1 MQAKR
6 YQSSSVCSTTRPPR
20 NMAKEPITQRHP
32 LFRQYGADE
41 IASIVLLNHDGEEL
55 SNIPGHR
62 SEPEIKQMAQGL
74 GLIGPVNLLAR
85 LNSGMTAGPVQ
96 IMIPSPRASSNS
108 LFGASRLFGGN
119 SDAPAH
125 NSAPTN
131 GREPSLVLESVQ
143 RLDRIATDTVATERA
158 RVDNERTYWRDL
170 VEGEKEQA
178 RQREYAMQEK
188 HEAQIA
194 ALREA
199 HTTIL
204 EETRRALEDK
214 MATMRTSHERTLTE
228 LKSMESAKVSH
239 LASGAEEKVSL
250 VREMSDQATRILE
263 QSNQQTIA
271 TLKAQLETAMG
282 RIRDLEQAREREAS
296 TAKDRYEDLRDR
308 MSDEVNRLREEKS
321 KAEQSRLELMMQSQ
335 KSSADEVR
343 REVDRITQRYEA
355 ELKEA
360 RALNEAMRSRVD
372 DLVGKVRD
380 EATRAEIAILKE
392 QANREPLKSER
403 LLPILNALPME
414 QRSKLVGR
422 AIASDLDIDLDDQE
436 PEKPSL
442 MDSLTTALTGIAAAG
457 LAARSAPAAAA
468 PVGAPAPGP
477 AARTGGLGDS
487 EEV

>member
-1 MQAKR
+1 
-6 YQSSSVCSTTRPPR
+6 
-20 NMAKEPITQRHP
+20 MAKEPLTQRHP

-62 SEPEIKQMAQGL
+62 SETEIKQMAQGL

-108 LFGASRLFGGN
+108 LFGASRLVGGN
-119 SDAPAH
+119 
-125 NSAPTN
+125 N
-131 GREPSLVLESVQ
+131 GSSLHGGVPQSNREPSLVLESVQ

-158 RVDNERTYWRDL
+158 RVDTERTYWRDL
-170 VEGEKEQA
+170 VENEKEQS
-178 RQREYAMQEK
+178 RQREYTVQEK
-188 HEAQIA
+188 HDAQIA

-199 HTTIL
+199 HASIL
-204 EETRRALEDK
+204 DETRRALEDK
-214 MATMRTSHERTLTE
+214 VNLMRTSHERTLTE

-250 VREMSDQATRILE
+250 VREMSDQSTRILE
-263 QSNQQTIA
+263 QSNQQTIS
-271 TLKAQLETAMG
+271 TLKAQLDTAMT
-282 RIRDLEQAREREAS
+282 RIRDLEQSRERES
-296 TAKDRYEDLRDR
+296 TAAKDRYEDLRDR
-308 MSDEVNRLREEKS
+308 MTDEVNRLRDEKS
-321 KAEQSRLELMMQSQ
+321 KAEQSRLEMMMQSQ

-360 RALNEAMRSRVD
+360 RMANEMMRSRVD

-380 EATRAEIAILKE
+380 ESTKAEIAILRE

-414 QRSKLVGR
+414 QRSRLVGR
-422 AIASDLDIDLDDQE
+422 AIAADLDIDLDE
-436 PEKPSL
+436 PAEEKPSL
-442 MDSLTTALTGIAAAG
+442 MDSLASAFAGMATAG
-457 LAARSAPAAAA
+457 LANRGAAPAATQAA
-468 PVGAPAPGP
+468 GP
-477 AARTGGLGDS
+477 PSERTGGLGGS
-487 EEV
+487 EEI

>member
-1 MQAKR
+1 
-6 YQSSSVCSTTRPPR
+6 
-20 NMAKEPITQRHP
+20 MAKEPITQRHP

-41 IASIVLLNHDGEEL
+41 IASIVLLGHDNEEL

-85 LNSGMTAGPVQ
+85 LNNGMTAGPVQ

-108 LFGASRLFGGN
+108 LFGASRLVGG
-119 SDAPAH
+119 S
-125 NSAPTN
+125 N
-131 GREPSLVLESVQ
+131 GSSLHAGTPSTASREPSLVLESVQ

-158 RVDNERTYWRDL
+158 RVDTERSYWRDL

-188 HEAQIA
+188 HEAQVA

-199 HTTIL
+199 HSTIL

-214 MATMRTSHERTLTE
+214 MATMRTSHERTLSE

-282 RIRDLEQAREREAS
+282 RIRDLEQARERESAA
-296 TAKDRYEDLRDR
+296 AKDRYEDLRDR

-360 RALNEAMRSRVD
+360 RAANEAMRSRVD

-422 AIASDLDIDLDDQE
+422 AIASDLDIDLDDPE

-442 MDSLTTALTGIAAAG
+442 MDSLASALTGLASAG
-457 LAARSAPAAAA
+457 LAGRGAPAAAA
-468 PVGAPAPGP
+468 PAGAPAPGST
-477 AARTGGLGDS
+477 ARTGGLGDS